1 VEEPDKLV
9 RGLILHRKQRE
20 AGIVAQLTAGE
31 GSVAGI
37 VAQLYR
43 AVDPRLHPA
52 AARSV
57 LAHLIDLER
66 RGRAQR
72 SGEGWRLAG

>member
-1 VEEPDKLV
+1 M
-9 RGLILHRKQRE
+9 ILHRRQRE
-20 AGIVAQLTAGE
+20 AQILARLRKGGAEVHDMVAAM
-31 GSVAGI
+31 
-37 VAQLYR
+37 YR

-66 RGRAQR
+66 RGIVLRDDERWRLR
-72 SGEGWRLAG
+72 SGA